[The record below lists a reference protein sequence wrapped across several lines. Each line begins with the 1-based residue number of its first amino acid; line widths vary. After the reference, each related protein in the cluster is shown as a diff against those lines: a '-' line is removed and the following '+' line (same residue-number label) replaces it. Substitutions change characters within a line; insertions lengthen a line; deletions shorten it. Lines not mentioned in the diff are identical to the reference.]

1 MPGET
6 PQVIDT
12 IARSLAEGWH
22 YRPDWRHLTVEAYLT
37 QKPIMLPPLEVLRDE
52 TDAFVRQLYLLRRC
66 GTCLNPAP
74 FRWAYECHVHNAET
88 GAASL
93 IRALLLARVPFR
105 EIAEK
110 LATSRVNIFAFH
122 QLFFDITACLG
133 HDAWISSFVLA
144 PIKNPD
150 DPAELRERRLLTA
163 AVLGGERGIGQVV
176 SPRLELTEEE
186 RKEKLAAI
194 ESALTMRAHEYVT
207 SLQAQ
212 LIPPTHADFHNLVRI
227 MDTASRQPVA
237 DESRQSYDRMLDS
250 MDLLIDAT
258 RKAAKRPENADNLE
272 LQEIAAVLDGS
283 AAPKTPQKLL
293 SW

>member
-6 PQVIDT
+6 PRATNT

-22 YRPDWRHLTVEAYLT
+22 YRPDWRHLTVESYLT
-37 QKPIMLPPLEVLRDE
+37 QQPVTLPPLEVLRDE

-66 GTCLNPAP
+66 GSCLNPAP
-74 FRWAYECHVHNAET
+74 FRWAYECQVHNAET

-93 IRALLLARVPFR
+93 IRALLLARVPLR

-110 LATSRVNIFAFH
+110 LATSRVNIFVFH

-144 PIKNPD
+144 PIKNPG
-150 DPAELRERRLLTA
+150 DPAELRERRLLSA
-163 AVLGGERGIGQVV
+163 ALLGGERGIGQVV

-186 RKEKLAAI
+186 RKQKLAAI
-194 ESALTMRAHEYVT
+194 ESALTMRAHEYVA

-212 LIPPTHADFHNLVRI
+212 LIPPTHADFHNLVRL
-227 MDTASRQPVA
+227 MDTASRRPVA
-237 DESRQSYDRMLDS
+237 DEGQASYHRMLDS
-250 MDLLIDAT
+250 MGLLFDAT
-258 RKAAKRPENADNLE
+258 LKTAAQPENANNLE
-272 LQEIAAVLDGS
+272 LQEIAAVLNGS